1 MKRKAVE
8 KSVGFQYKNQTVVA
22 KGICRGP
29 EFVVAAGNSMAYGV
43 TYYEF
48 VKLDK

>member
-1 MKRKAVE
+1 MKRTSVE
-8 KSVGFQYKNQTVVA
+8 KSVGFKFKEQTVAA

-29 EFVVAAGNSMAYGV
+29 EYVVAAGNSMAYGSA
-43 TYYEF
+43 YYEF